1 MASCT
6 TWTQLSA
13 GFVATPSATA
23 CFATATATVADE
35 ARRLSTGGSSE
46 APRSCGSTYEA
57 TASAAASS
65 MPSVTCFAPETITP
79 SPSPG

>member
-6 TWTQLSA
+6 AWTQLSA

-35 ARRLSTGGSSE
+35 ARRLSTVVSS
-46 APRSCGSTYEA
+46 
-57 TASAAASS
+57 
-65 MPSVTCFAPETITP
+65 
-79 SPSPG
+79 